1 MATFCEPAAG
11 TITVDGVT
19 GLPGPGAL
27 VFPMTGVDQVAGR
40 NVMRHSAALAA
51 TPLALVCLAPLP
63 LGATHKFGPIPISG
77 SVQSAN
83 IVRTPDAHTLQ

>member
-1 MATFCEPAAG
+1 
-11 TITVDGVT
+11 
-19 GLPGPGAL
+19 
-27 VFPMTGVDQVAGR
+27 
-40 NVMRHSAALAA
+40 MRHSAALAA

-63 LGATHKFGPIPISG
+63 FGATQKFGPIPFSG